1 MNNYVYGVV
10 FDNEQV
16 DLFYT
21 KEGAEKQLERLY
33 RVLGNKDG
41 FLVKYQQ
48 VEIIKEEFKHE

>member
-10 FDNEQV
+10 FDSEQV

-21 KEGAEKQLERLY
+21 KESAEKQLERLY